1 MILVTGGAG
10 FIGSNFAE
18 AFAGFPELEFAVL
31 VGSRANGRSRPDS
44 DWDIAIRWQRGL
56 SGTARLNLTES
67 LRLKL
72 AATLGVVPEQVD
84 LIDLAVARLAMRALV
99 AEEGVVLHG
108 GEGLPWLRFLQVTWA
123 EMEDFHWRQRHA
135 A

>member
-1 MILVTGGAG
+1 MYPVPSVDLPNG
-10 FIGSNFAE
+10 FVQ
-18 AFAGFPELEFAVL
+18 AFAGFAELEFAAL
-31 VGSRANGRSRPDS
+31 VGSRATGRCRPDS

-56 SGTARLNLTES
+56 SAFRRLELTES

-84 LIDLAVARLAMRALV
+84 LIDLALARLAMRALV
-99 AEEGVVLHG
+99 AEEGLVLHG
-108 GEGLPWLRFLQVTWA
+108 ADSLPWLRFLQNTWA
-123 EMEDFHWRQRHA
+123 ELEDFQWRQRHA